1 MHSTLELII
10 YVDLR
15 PYDDWLHGL
24 RASKGM
30 VDDVLNGSLFLALLQ
45 EHARLMLDTK
55 PLVLFVE
62 VDSRSQFFHPLLN
75 LVVLSEINGCFLEGI
90 DGLVFRLEHITLRV

>member
-24 RASKGM
+24 RASKRM
-30 VDDVLNGSLFLALLQ
+30 VDDVLDGSLFLALLQ
-45 EHARLMLDTK
+45 EHARLMLDTE

-62 VDSRSQFFHPLLN
+62 VASCSQFFHPLLN
-75 LVVLSEINGCFLEGI
+75 LVVLSEIYGCFLEVI
-90 DGLVFRLEHITLRV
+90 DGLVFRLERISLRV

>member
-24 RASKGM
+24 RASKRM
-30 VDDVLNGSLFLALLQ
+30 VDDVLDGSLFLALLQ
-45 EHARLMLDTK
+45 EHARLMLDTE

-62 VDSRSQFFHPLLN
+62 VASCSQFFHPLLN
-75 LVVLSEINGCFLEGI
+75 LVVLSEIYGCFLEVI
-90 DGLVFRLEHITLRV
+90 DGLIFRLERISLRV